1 MHKDISR
8 ATHDESSIGVTLLV
22 ECISVGLGILIF
34 LNTLNV
40 VEEYMEGKQVVLNTI
55 QKSSSDSLNTPAFL
69 MCSNSM
75 PRRKYMMNGDLLVL
89 NARLIFR
96 YIFTILLLILAIISN
111 KESLNF
117 YCFLILKKLAIII
130 F

>member
-89 NARLIFR
+89 NARLIFW
-96 YIFTILLLILAIISN
+96 YILTTLVLILAMN
-111 KESLNF
+111 EESLNF

-130 F
+130 S

>member
-75 PRRKYMMNGDLLVL
+75 PRRKYMMNGDLIVL
-89 NARLIFR
+89 NDRLIFR
-96 YIFTILLLILAIISN
+96 YILTTLVLILAIKFI
-111 KESLNF
+111 E
-117 YCFLILKKLAIII
+117 
-130 F
+130 